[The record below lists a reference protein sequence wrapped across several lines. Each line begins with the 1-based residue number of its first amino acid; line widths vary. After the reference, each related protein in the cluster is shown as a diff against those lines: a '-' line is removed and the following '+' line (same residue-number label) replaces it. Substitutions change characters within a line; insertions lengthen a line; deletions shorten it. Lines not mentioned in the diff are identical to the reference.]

1 MAGSNT
7 VGYKRVII
15 ISVVATA
22 FAVFAD
28 HIGLIDAIA
37 KRIPYGK

>member
-1 MAGSNT
+1 MAGKR
-7 VGYKRVII
+7 VGAKRVII

-28 HIGLIDAIA
+28 RIGLIDAIA
-37 KRIPYGK
+37 KKV